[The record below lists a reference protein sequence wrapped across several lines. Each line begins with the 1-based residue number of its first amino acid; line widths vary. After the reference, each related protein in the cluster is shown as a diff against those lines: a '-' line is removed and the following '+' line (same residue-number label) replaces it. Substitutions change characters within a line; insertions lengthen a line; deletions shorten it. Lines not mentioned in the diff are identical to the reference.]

1 MAIRAVVVEEDPFL
15 LEAVCDFLEG
25 CGVDVVVRAPNSS
38 AAIRAIAFSHP
49 DVVLLGS
56 GAADGCGP
64 DPEQTITDSFPGV
77 AVVALAVPGH
87 GAPRMGGAANGA
99 KPIHLDGDPR
109 ELIQAVRQVGAKAQY
124 RLTWS

>member
-1 MAIRAVVVEEDPFL
+1 MPIRAVVVEEDPFL

-25 CGVDVVVRAPNSS
+25 CGVEVLVRAPNAS
-38 AAIRAIAFSHP
+38 AAIRAISFSHP

-64 DPEQTITDSFPGV
+64 DPERTINETFPGI
-77 AVVALAVPGH
+77 AVVALEVPGH
-87 GAPRMGGAANGA
+87 VAPQAAWGANV
-99 KPIHLDGDPR
+99 KPVRLDGDPR
-109 ELIQAVRQVGAKAQY
+109 ELIETVRQAGAKAQY